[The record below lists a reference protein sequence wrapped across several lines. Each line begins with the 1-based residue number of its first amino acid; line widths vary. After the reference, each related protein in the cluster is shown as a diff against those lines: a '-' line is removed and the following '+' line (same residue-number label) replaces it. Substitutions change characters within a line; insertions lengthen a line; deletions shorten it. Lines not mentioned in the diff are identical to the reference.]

1 MPNVCHSTL
10 KVYGP
15 SSFAERAR
23 SMIAPVFG
31 PCLPDYSNPFL
42 ESEPDNPP
50 LAVVR
55 IESREVPPVMLVA
68 ELSER
73 EPDLVLELLY
83 SNWASGVRGRRVYRG
98 GDVTSEAEEAFQI
111 EAERFD
117 DLGHDANV
125 NAMENQPDACQ
136 ESGPAQTG
144 IQDDGISGTQP
155 AGDEPLGRRAYVRRR
170 LDRGYALRRKSLVDG
185 YAPTPDEVKEQV
197 ECLANVGVLMPILSD
212 TDRLYI
218 EQLEEQYSR
227 QIGRGQYQ
235 RGLHDRL
242 TRCLRE
248 FENPS
253 VGDLLDAE
261 DHETL
266 QRMTRV
272 LARLTIAASGYPER
286 AQAQATMTVCAAA
299 T

>member
-15 SSFAERAR
+15 AHLAERAR

-42 ESEPDNPP
+42 KSEPDSPP

-55 IESREVPPVMLVA
+55 IDSREVPPVSIVEEM
-68 ELSER
+68 SGQ
-73 EPDLVLELLY
+73 EPSLVLELLY
-83 SNWASGVRGRRVYRG
+83 SNWGSSVRGSRVYRG
-98 GDVTSEAEEAFQI
+98 GDVTSETREAFDI
-111 EAERFD
+111 EAERRGD
-117 DLGHDANV
+117 PGHDANASPV
-125 NAMENQPDACQ
+125 KNQPAACQ
-136 ESGPAQTG
+136 ESGPVQTVVQG
-144 IQDDGISGTQP
+144 CDTSETQP
-155 AGDEPLGRRAYVRRR
+155 AGDEKLGRLAYVKRC

-197 ECLANVGVLMPILSD
+197 ECLANVDALMPNLSD

-235 RGLHDRL
+235 RDLHDRL
-242 TRCLRE
+242 ARCLRE
-248 FENPS
+248 F
-253 VGDLLDAE
+253 GDPDLRELLDTE

-266 QRMTRV
+266 QRMTKV
-272 LARLTIAASGYPER
+272 LDRISA
-286 AQAQATMTVCAAA
+286 
-299 T
+299 

>member
-15 SSFAERAR
+15 SHLAERAR

-98 GDVTSEAEEAFQI
+98 GDVTSEAEEEFQI
-111 EAERFD
+111 EAERCD
-117 DLGHDANV
+117 DAGHDANV
-125 NAMENQPDACQ
+125 SAMENQPAACQ
-136 ESGPAQTG
+136 ECGPTQTG
-144 IQDDGISGTQP
+144 IQDDWISGTQP
-155 AGDEPLGRRAYVRRR
+155 AGDETLGRRAYVRRC
-170 LDRGYALRRKSLVDG
+170 LDRGYALRRRSLLDRCDL
-185 YAPTPDEVKEQV
+185 TPDEVKEKE
-197 ECLANVGVLMPILSD
+197 ECFAAVDALMPNLSD

-227 QIGRGQYQ
+227 RISRVQDQ
-235 RGLHDRL
+235 RDLHDRL
-242 TRCLRE
+242 ARCLRE
-248 FENPS
+248 FVDPDIRE
-253 VGDLLDAE
+253 LLDAE

-272 LARLTIAASGYPER
+272 LARLTIAASEYPER
-286 AQAQATMTVCAAA
+286 AQAQATMTACTAA